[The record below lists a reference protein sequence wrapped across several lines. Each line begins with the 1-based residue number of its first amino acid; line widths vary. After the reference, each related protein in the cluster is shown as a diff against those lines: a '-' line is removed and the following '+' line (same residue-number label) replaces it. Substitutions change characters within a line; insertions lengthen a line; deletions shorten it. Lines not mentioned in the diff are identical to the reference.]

1 MMLPELLLL
10 LLLGLAMSMS
20 MSDAYDRSVNYW
32 EAFAPGK
39 LLQRLDAL
47 TLTDVDQ
54 SKLGKLPEM
63 IQVLAETQENAQAE
77 PKADEDEEAGVAGDE
92 VDSLSAET
100 SREAPHSGEDYERNY
115 EQFVKEYF
123 DRAASDDA
131 DADANDGSRSLEQ
144 TQAEAS
150 NHKNQRCR
158 RVQRQGQ
165 LCEIC
170 REAKNNQVSE
180 TCSYSNSDKPE
191 KYAYDTGSQ
200 YKRYRDDSADNDND
214 DDDSLQEAV
223 AEEGKEESAAASSLC
238 VRRLQGK
245 RVCYQCK
252 DSKGQRLQ
260 RCYDMQEK
268 RSKNKATSSAAA
280 PTTKSKSKVSSS
292 KRKPRARQS
301 QQSEQE
307 QRIYKRTISYSYAQ
321 GSSPNDEAE
330 QPPLAELTT
339 TAATL
344 PANQHR
350 RRRLVK
356 VLRRR
361 GPVP

>member
-1 MMLPELLLL
+1 MMLPELL

-20 MSDAYDRSVNYW
+20 MSDAYDGSVNYW

-77 PKADEDEEAGVAGDE
+77 PKADEDADVADDE

-100 SREAPHSGEDYERNY
+100 SREAQHSGEDYERNY

-123 DRAASDDA
+123 DRAASDDGDA

-144 TQAEAS
+144 THAEAS

-158 RVQRQGQ
+158 RVRKQGQ

-214 DDDSLQEAV
+214 DDDSQQEAV
-223 AEEGKEESAAASSLC
+223 AGEDKEESAAASSLC

-268 RSKNKATSSAAA
+268 RRMNKATSSAAA
-280 PTTKSKSKVSSS
+280 PTTKSKSKISS

-321 GSSPNDEAE
+321 GSSPNDEEE

-344 PANQHR
+344 PAKQHR